1 MQDIFILEKNFHQL
15 LEGRTNEFLLSKNG
29 LSLTY
34 CDLKVL
40 FERIGGQI
48 RALEID
54 KNEVVAIVSSNG
66 PKAVTSFLSI
76 AASATAAPLNPSYKE
91 PEFKFYLEDLKAKIL
106 LVDSDSH
113 FEARAAAKDLGIK
126 ILEIFEREKP
136 GDISLF
142 ENNKE
147 VPQIKFTPNISTNFA
162 LILHTSGTTSRPK
175 IVPLTVSNILNS
187 ANNISKTL
195 RLSNVD
201 RYLNIMPLFH
211 IHGLIAGVLSTFYSG
226 GSIICSNGFDIFSFF
241 KLIKEFNPTW
251 YSGVPTMHQT
261 ILSRAERNEEI
272 INQSNIRFIRS
283 SSASLP
289 IQVLHD
295 LESTFSCPVIEAYG
309 MTEAS
314 HQMTSNPL
322 PPGKAIP
329 GSVGIAAG
337 PEVAVLTQEKKV
349 LNRNATGEV
358 LIKGTNVFSGYLNNP
373 EANSESFVEGWFK
386 TGDEGKL
393 DTRGFL
399 TITGRL
405 KEIIN
410 RGGEKIMPKE
420 IDEIVLLHPS
430 VEQAVTFSVPHEI
443 LGEEVGLAV
452 VLKKD
457 EFADTK
463 ILKAFCEKRLAKF
476 KVPSKI
482 FFLDEIPKGSTGKL
496 QRIGLAKKLGI

>member
-1 MQDIFILEKNFHQL
+1 MQDTFILKKNFHQL
-15 LEGRTNEFLLSKNG
+15 LENRTNEFLLSKDG

-34 CDLKVL
+34 CDLKIL

-48 RALEID
+48 RSLKINSND
-54 KNEVVAIVSSNG
+54 VVAIVSSNG
-66 PKAVTSFLSI
+66 PNAATSFLSI
-76 AASATAAPLNPSYKE
+76 ASSATAAPLNPSYKE
-91 PEFKFYLEDLKAKIL
+91 SEFRFYLEDLKAKIL
-106 LVDSDSH
+106 IVDSDSH

-126 ILEIFEREKP
+126 ILDIFERDKP
-136 GDISLF
+136 GDITLF
-142 ENNKE
+142 ENDKE
-147 VPQIKFTPNISTNFA
+147 VPQKKFTPNISTNFA
-162 LILHTSGTTSRPK
+162 LVLHTSGTTSRPK

-322 PPGKAIP
+322 PPDKAIP

-337 PEVAVLTQEKKV
+337 PEVAVLTREKKV

-393 DTRGFL
+393 DPRGFL

-457 EFADTK
+457 EFADTR
-463 ILKAFCEKRLAKF
+463 ILKSFCEKRLAKF

>member
-1 MQDIFILEKNFHQL
+1 
-15 LEGRTNEFLLSKNG
+15 
-29 LSLTY
+29 
-34 CDLKVL
+34 
-40 FERIGGQI
+40 
-48 RALEID
+48 
-54 KNEVVAIVSSNG
+54 
-66 PKAVTSFLSI
+66 
-76 AASATAAPLNPSYKE
+76 
-91 PEFKFYLEDLKAKIL
+91 
-106 LVDSDSH
+106 
-113 FEARAAAKDLGIK
+113 
-126 ILEIFEREKP
+126 
-136 GDISLF
+136 
-142 ENNKE
+142 
-147 VPQIKFTPNISTNFA
+147 
-162 LILHTSGTTSRPK
+162 
-175 IVPLTVSNILNS
+175 
-187 ANNISKTL
+187 
-195 RLSNVD
+195 
-201 RYLNIMPLFH
+201 
-211 IHGLIAGVLSTFYSG
+211 
-226 GSIICSNGFDIFSFF
+226 
-241 KLIKEFNPTW
+241 
-251 YSGVPTMHQT
+251 
-261 ILSRAERNEEI
+261 
-272 INQSNIRFIRS
+272 
-283 SSASLP
+283 
-289 IQVLHD
+289 
-295 LESTFSCPVIEAYG
+295 

-322 PPGKAIP
+322 PPAKAIP

-337 PEVAVLTQEKKV
+337 PEVAVLTREKKV

-457 EFADTK
+457 KFADTK
-463 ILKAFCEKRLAKF
+463 ILKAFCEMRLAKF

-482 FFLDEIPKGSTGKL
+482 FFLEEIPKGSTGKL

>member
-1 MQDIFILEKNFHQL
+1 M
-15 LEGRTNEFLLSKNG
+15 
-29 LSLTY
+29 
-34 CDLKVL
+34 
-40 FERIGGQI
+40 
-48 RALEID
+48 EIE
-54 KNEVVAIVSSNG
+54 KNEVVAIVSNNG
-66 PKAVTSFLSI
+66 PKAATSFLSI

-106 LVDSDSH
+106 IVDSDSH
-113 FEARAAAKDLGIK
+113 FEARAAAKNLGIK
-126 ILEIFEREKP
+126 ILEIVERDKP
-136 GDISLF
+136 GDITLF
-142 ENNKE
+142 ENDKE
-147 VPQIKFTPNISTNFA
+147 VSQKKFSPNTSTNFA
-162 LILHTSGTTSRPK
+162 LVLHTSGTTSRPK

-195 RLSNVD
+195 RLSNID

-314 HQMTSNPL
+314 HQMTSNPM
-322 PPGKAIP
+322 PPEKQKAGFVGKP
-329 GSVGIAAG
+329 AG
-337 PEVAVLTQEKKV
+337 PEVCIMDSQGNK
-349 LNRNATGEV
+349 LNTGEDGEV
-358 LIKGTNVFSGYLNNP
+358 CIRGDNVTNGYENNEEANKTAFINGWFRTGDQGHFDDEGYLKI
-373 EANSESFVEGWFK
+373 S
-386 TGDEGKL
+386 
-393 DTRGFL
+393 
-399 TITGRL
+399 GRL

-410 RGGEKIMPKE
+410 RGGEKVSPLEVDNILMEHEAVEQVVTFAVKDNLLGE
-420 IDEIVLLHPS
+420 AIGVAIVLKSGIDCNETDIKNYARKH
-430 VEQAVTFSVPHEI
+430 
-443 LGEEVGLAV
+443 LA
-452 VLKKD
+452 D
-457 EFADTK
+457 FK
-463 ILKAFCEKRLAKF
+463 IPKYIR
-476 KVPSKI
+476 
-482 FFLDEIPKGSTGKL
+482 FLEEIPKGATGKL
-496 QRIGLAKKLGI
+496 QRIGLAEKLGLE